1 MRKDDRYSHPITE
14 EPSKLNKAYI
24 DSKVK
29 RNRVDQHWEAMVE
42 ELLEDKKKG
51 RVTGPLQSP
60 SGWTHK
66 MVTVQDLPLFA
77 SGYRQLYRTCS
88 MAAP

>member
-1 MRKDDRYSHPITE
+1 M
-14 EPSKLNKAYI
+14 NKAYI

-29 RNRVDQHWEAMVE
+29 QNRVDQHREAMIE

-51 RVTGPLQSP
+51 LVTGPLQSP

-66 MVTVQDLPLFA
+66 MVTVQDLPLLPLPEDGEVFA
-77 SGYRQLYRTCS
+77 SGYRQVYRTCS